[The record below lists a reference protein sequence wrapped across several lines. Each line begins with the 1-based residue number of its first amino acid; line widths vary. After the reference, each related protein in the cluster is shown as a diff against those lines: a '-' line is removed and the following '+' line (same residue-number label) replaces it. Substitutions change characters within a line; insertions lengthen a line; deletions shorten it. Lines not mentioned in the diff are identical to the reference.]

1 MKDTT
6 SIMAST
12 GYEIVRYDPA
22 FKAEIL
28 HLQTELWGKDPALN
42 GQYFEWKYENNP
54 YIGDAMPIYV
64 ALHQGKVVA
73 MRGYFSAEWIFDGR
87 RLPHCLSAADA
98 FVHPDHRRRG
108 LFNELTTLAQQD
120 LPVAFVLILSA
131 GPSSMSVPGYLKLGW
146 QQIGAWQGA
155 MYRAPV
161 RQASVPVATAVS
173 PHLGQRIFNRVARPL
188 TRLLASEQATGVFP
202 KLDETFRREQKR
214 YRGHLQVEAVAS
226 AQDMAQLAA
235 RLRRTGRFHHVRDES
250 YFAWRFQNPFCQY
263 RFLYWQDGGLQG
275 YLVLQQWIKR
285 HRTLVNI
292 VDWEFADADVLEKLL
307 QAAVHLTDAEKIT
320 FWGVDL
326 PAETERR
333 LQKTGFHGAQADANG
348 ALPEDVPYRSPILLK
363 TVNEERIKDAWGIN
377 WDELSDI
384 SNWDFRGVA
393 SDYY

>member
-1 MKDTT
+1 MTP
-6 SIMAST
+6 SE
-12 GYEIVRYDPA
+12 YEIVRYEPA

-28 HLQTELWGKDPALN
+28 HLQTELWGKDAALN

-54 YIGDAMPIYV
+54 YIVDAMPIYV
-64 ALHQGKVVA
+64 ALHQGQVVA
-73 MRGYFSAEWIFDGR
+73 MRGYFSAEWIFGGR

-108 LFNELTTLAQQD
+108 LFNELTIKAQED
-120 LPVAFVLILSA
+120 LPVALVLILSA

-161 RQASVPVATAVS
+161 RQASVQAATATS

-188 TRLLASEQATGVFP
+188 TRLLAPDQKTGVFP
-202 KLDETFRREQKR
+202 KLDETFRSEKKR

-226 AQDMAQLAA
+226 AQAMAQLAA
-235 RLRRTGRFHHVRDES
+235 RLNRNDQIHHVRDEA

-263 RFLYWQDGGLQG
+263 RFLYWQDEGLQG

-285 HRTLVNI
+285 HRNLVNI
-292 VDWEFADADVLEKLL
+292 VDWEFTSAEVLENLL
-307 QAAVHLTDAEKIT
+307 QAVVQLTDAEKIT
-320 FWGVDL
+320 FWGVEL
-326 PAETERR
+326 PEATERR
-333 LQKTGFHGAQADANG
+333 LEKTEFHFAQANAGTIGADIG
-348 ALPEDVPYRSPILLK
+348 ALTEDAPYRSPILLK
-363 TVNEERIKDAWGIN
+363 TVNAERIKDAWGIN
-377 WDELSDI
+377 LDQLSDI